1 MKDVFFN
8 EFNLDS
14 RITIKFN
21 PNKNCDVYL
30 KHEYCRPHIF
40 CRFADIDVANHH
52 KKRIKETLNLKLIKT
67 KITEDEFGIKLN
79 FVFDYLEISH
89 IYCSIKPLLGD
100 EYPSLLL
107 QLNIEQESDN
117 TDNEEICGLS
127 YDVNRYD
134 VILVEEFNSKY
145 TSKEQLKEIFE
156 KSDIYVF
163 FINDL
168 IYTTV

>member
-1 MKDVFFN
+1 M
-8 EFNLDS
+8 
-14 RITIKFN
+14 
-21 PNKNCDVYL
+21 
-30 KHEYCRPHIF
+30 
-40 CRFADIDVANHH
+40 
-52 KKRIKETLNLKLIKT
+52 NLKLIKT